1 MKIPPK
7 PKRGKRSPFYWW
19 RRWKSHKY
27 LPTKKGL
34 LARILNGDFEYPD
47 LFEWAKY
54 ETHYMQDELDAFVKN
69 YKGEDPY
76 EDSRYFEIQRRY
88 AKRKNKLME
97 DAYEV
102 EQRHL
107 NGLVDELSKEFLI
120 TKEEVWSVMEE
131 FGGTTEDL
139 YFDIMQKCGLRKPNK
154 KKVIELMRYQHGV

>member
-1 MKIPPK
+1 M
-7 PKRGKRSPFYWW
+7 
-19 RRWKSHKY
+19 
-27 LPTKKGL
+27 
-34 LARILNGDFEYPD
+34 
-47 LFEWAKY
+47 
-54 ETHYMQDELDAFVKN
+54 DEA
-69 YKGEDPY
+69 Y
-76 EDSRYFEIQRRY
+76 EDIERRARKRY
-88 AKRKNKLME
+88 KKLIE

>member
-1 MKIPPK
+1 MNILKI
-7 PKRGKRSPFYWW
+7 F
-19 RRWKSHKY
+19 RRY
-27 LPTKKGL
+27 
-34 LARILNGDFEYPD
+34 
-47 LFEWAKY
+47 
-54 ETHYMQDELDAFVKN
+54 VKN
-69 YKGEDPY
+69 YKGKDPY

-139 YFDIMQKCGLRKPNK
+139 YFDIMQKCGFRKPNK